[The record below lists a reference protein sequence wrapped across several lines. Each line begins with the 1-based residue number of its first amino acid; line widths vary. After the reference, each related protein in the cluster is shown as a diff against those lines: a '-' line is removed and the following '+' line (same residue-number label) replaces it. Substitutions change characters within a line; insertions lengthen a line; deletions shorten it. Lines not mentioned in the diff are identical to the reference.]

1 MARNSSIYLRR
12 AGLVLLK
19 ADAAL
24 AALVGARVYPPQ
36 RPADPQWPFVAWG
49 VPIVGRFEAS
59 CMDGNETDFAVH
71 GYAETDGT
79 GPQTISGE
87 ERATEIADRIV
98 VALVGAGEIDL
109 TANGCPYPATAYFT
123 WQQTEVIQDG
133 LEADA
138 FHAIVSMQANVVS

>member
-1 MARNSSIYLRR
+1 MARNSSIYVRR

-19 ADAAL
+19 GDAAL
-24 AALVGARVYPPQ
+24 AAIVGDRVYPPQ

-59 CMDGNETDFAVH
+59 CMDGNENDFAVH
-71 GYAETDGT
+71 AYAETDGT
-79 GPQTISGE
+79 GGSTVSGE
-87 ERATEIADRIV
+87 ERATEIADR
-98 VALVGAGEIDL
+98 VATVLAGAGEIDL
-109 TANGCPYPATAYFT
+109 ATYGCPYPATAYFT

-138 FHAIVSMQANVVS
+138 FHAIVSMRANVVS